1 MSRSTALS
9 RPRSRKAQASMEFM
23 ALFILF
29 LLAITFAMYVSIQ
42 RSHVIAD
49 AQMSLESNRV
59 LTSMTNKIN
68 TVFLEGDGFSMNVTI
83 PERIYR
89 INYTVSIRSN
99 EVILRVDGSSF
110 IEQVI
115 TNNITGSFDKGTSRI
130 TNKDNEII
138 VEWLE

>member
-29 LLAITFAMYVSIQ
+29 LVAITFAMYVSIQ
-42 RSHVIAD
+42 RSAVIAD
-49 AQMSLESNRV
+49 AQISLESNKV

-68 TVFLEGDGFSMNVTI
+68 TVYIEGDGFSMNVTL
-83 PERIYR
+83 PERIFK
-89 INYTVSIRSN
+89 INYTVSINSN
-99 EVILRVDGSSF
+99 EVILRIDGSSF

-115 TNNITGSFDKGTSRI
+115 TNNITGSFEKGTSRV
-130 TNKDNEII
+130 TNNNNEII

>member
-130 TNKDNEII
+130 SNKDNEIM